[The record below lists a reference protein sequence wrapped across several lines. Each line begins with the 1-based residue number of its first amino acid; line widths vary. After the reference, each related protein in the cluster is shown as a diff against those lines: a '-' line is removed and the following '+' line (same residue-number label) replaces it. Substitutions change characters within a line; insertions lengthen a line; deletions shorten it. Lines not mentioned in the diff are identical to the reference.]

1 MTGDVAEPGI
11 EIGRLAL
18 RAPWLDAEQGRVLA
32 HRVADGLAAAAAP
45 DADVAADSLAVSVAA
60 RTGENVDELSER
72 IVAAL
77 MQELRLSS

>member
-1 MTGDVAEPGI
+1 M
-11 EIGRLAL
+11 
-18 RAPWLDAEQGRVLA
+18 LA

-77 MQELRLSS
+77 MRELRLSS